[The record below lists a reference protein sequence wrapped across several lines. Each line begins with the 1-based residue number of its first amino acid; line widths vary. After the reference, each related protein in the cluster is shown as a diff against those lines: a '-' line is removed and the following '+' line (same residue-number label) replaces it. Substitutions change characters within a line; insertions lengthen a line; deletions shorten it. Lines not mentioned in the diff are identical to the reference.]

1 MFQGGHPHGIGRLHR
16 GINSVVSGNSPA
28 YTWSP
33 KVREFSGS
41 IAVANTRRRNMKK
54 IVAMILSLAL
64 AVPTASLLAQQA
76 PTQVKQPVQVAQ
88 GGLPNFS
95 LFGMGAAAS
104 IAVVVV
110 AAALV

>member
-1 MFQGGHPHGIGRLHR
+1 
-16 GINSVVSGNSPA
+16 
-28 YTWSP
+28 
-33 KVREFSGS
+33 
-41 IAVANTRRRNMKK
+41 MKK
-54 IVAMILSLAL
+54 VVAIILSLAL

-110 AAALV
+110 AAALVYNAVEDDDDPVVAKAATATATR